1 MRHRLWA
8 RAFWLAAV
16 WAVFQVPFPGIASA
30 ESIAGESLIEQA
42 GAVEEVIESLMQQ
55 PISRAE
61 IEQFLSEA
69 EIVLEWTRSN
79 VGQWVAADERD
90 SPLEAIRG
98 FEVWSHIDSSG
109 SAFVATLV
117 KLMLASV
124 FSDQRVSAS
133 SLEKEIAEMERIVKS
148 GNLSGYVLEMAQ
160 TEIAEKR
167 QTLIFLR
174 GVAPQNQK
182 LYKASLDRID
192 PILARFEQIGN

>member
-1 MRHRLWA
+1 MRDRLWV
-8 RAFWLAAV
+8 RTFWMAAV
-16 WAVFQVPFPGIASA
+16 WAVLQGPFSGIAGA
-30 ESIAGESLIEQA
+30 ESVAGESLIEQA

-61 IEQFLSEA
+61 IEQFLSDA

-79 VGQWVAADERD
+79 VDQWVAADERD

-98 FEVWSHIDSSG
+98 FEIWKEIDSSG

-117 KLMLASV
+117 KLMLASD
-124 FSDQRVSAS
+124 FSDQQVSAS

-182 LYKASLDRID
+182 LYKASRDRID
-192 PILARFEQIGN
+192 PILDRFEQIGK